1 LVYQSFRNHDVP
13 DWMATSMRSVRN
25 WAEQQGFV
33 YEFIGD
39 EFFDVAPE
47 WFRQRVNQ
55 QRHLVSD
62 YARLILA
69 NHYLQQEWERVI
81 WVDAD
86 VLIIN
91 PDLFLDPQHP
101 YVFCRELWMT
111 RREGQLVFSERVN
124 NSICAFSRNNNFL
137 DFYLYACER
146 IVQNMPAPLSHTAI
160 GTSFLTPHR
169 FVLPLI
175 QHSIVMSPLLLE
187 SLYREDEKLIAQY
200 LEAFANPV
208 YAINLSLTFRQQFYG
223 GLEFTDAVYDQ
234 IIGSLIHRLVDR
246 V

>member
-1 LVYQSFRNHDVP
+1 MVYQSFRNHDVP

-25 WAEQQGFV
+25 WAEQQGFA

-47 WFRQRVNQ
+47 WFRRQVNQ

-69 NHYLQQEWERVI
+69 KRYLQQEWERVI

-91 PDLFLDPQHP
+91 PDLSLDPQHP
-101 YVFCRELWMT
+101 YMFCRELWMT
-111 RREGQLVFSERVN
+111 RREGKLVFSERVN

-146 IVQNMPAPLSHTAI
+146 IVQNLPSPLPHIAI
-160 GTSFLTPHR
+160 GTGFLTPLR
-169 FVLPLI
+169 SVLPLI
-175 QHSIVMSPLLLE
+175 QNSIIMSPLFLD
-187 SLYREDEKLIAQY
+187 SLYRQDEKLITLY
-200 LEAFANPV
+200 LETFSNSI
-208 YAINLSLTFRQQFYG
+208 YAVNLSLTFRQQFYG
-223 GLEFTDAVYDQ
+223 SLQFTDAIYNE
-234 IIGSLIHRLVDR
+234 IIRILLHRLVQ
-246 V
+246 